1 MAQRAP
7 IAILIP
13 TKNEEINLPFALA
26 SVADWAQQVFV
37 LDCGSTDRTAQI
49 AIQYGAQVVD
59 HPWEGYA
66 RQKNWGLDNL
76 PIITPWV
83 FILDADEVI
92 TPRLREELTKI
103 ATANTAPEDGFY
115 INRYLIFL
123 DKRLRHSG
131 YYPSWNIRF
140 FRHGKARYEE
150 RRVHEHMIVS
160 GRVGYIKNGEMEHHD
175 RRGLEHFIAKH
186 NHYSTLEAQEI
197 FRIQQDLATGT
208 ISFGF
213 WNGPVERRRWIKH
226 KIWHRLPARWFVR
239 FLSMYILQLGFLDG
253 RAGFHLAFLLA
264 VYEHQISLKLQELWK
279 KPRKDLRGA
288 KVVETAPPPAAP
300 GAISIPVP
308 DNGKAAYSSAPSSNG
323 NSIIIGL
330 NVFHGDASAAALS
343 GGQFRVGVE
352 EERFTRI
359 KHWAGFPEN
368 ALKHCASE
376 VNGGSLEGVAALA
389 VSRQPQ
395 AYFLR
400 KVLLALSHPRSL
412 PRAANR
418 VRNMT
423 QIRSLQD
430 RVGRA
435 FSFPREKLPP
445 LYAVEHHLAHI
456 ASAFYCSPYDQAMC
470 LTVDG
475 FGDFVSTMLAVGR
488 GNSIDVLQRVH
499 YPHSLGL
506 FYTAIT
512 QYLGFPKYG
521 DEYKVMGLAAYGE
534 PSLADKLREM
544 VPPQPDGTFKLN
556 LRYFR
561 HLREGVDMTW
571 ENGEPQLGPVY
582 SDQLQQ
588 LLGQPPRDSRAELT
602 QWHKDMAAS
611 LQKVYEE
618 RFFSLVRTLSARTGM
633 KKLTLAGGCALN
645 SLANGKL
652 FDQTDI
658 QEVYIQAA
666 SADGGTSL
674 GAALYVQ
681 HAILNQP
688 RSFIM
693 EHAYWGPE
701 YTDEDIR
708 LAVASGVSGSGGA
721 NGAYGD
727 LNVETFEDESAL
739 LKETAAAIAAGEV
752 VGWYQGRSEWGP
764 RALGNRSIL
773 ADPRRNDMRDIL
785 NLKIKRREAFRP
797 FAPSILEEETGNW
810 FTISYPDPFMLK
822 VYPIRPEK
830 RALIPAVCHADGTG
844 RLQTVSP
851 RTNPR
856 YYRLIKEFFR
866 QTGVP
871 TVLNTSFNENEP
883 IVNTPAQA
891 LDCFLRTK
899 MDRIVMGSTV
909 VSRKSQPAPALQAS
923 AAAS

>member
-1 MAQRAP
+1 
-7 IAILIP
+7 
-13 TKNEEINLPFALA
+13 
-26 SVADWAQQVFV
+26 
-37 LDCGSTDRTAQI
+37 
-49 AIQYGAQVVD
+49 
-59 HPWEGYA
+59 
-66 RQKNWGLDNL
+66 
-76 PIITPWV
+76 
-83 FILDADEVI
+83 
-92 TPRLREELTKI
+92 
-103 ATANTAPEDGFY
+103 
-115 INRYLIFL
+115 
-123 DKRLRHSG
+123 
-131 YYPSWNIRF
+131 
-140 FRHGKARYEE
+140 
-150 RRVHEHMIVS
+150 
-160 GRVGYIKNGEMEHHD
+160 
-175 RRGLEHFIAKH
+175 
-186 NHYSTLEAQEI
+186 
-197 FRIQQDLATGT
+197 
-208 ISFGF
+208 
-213 WNGPVERRRWIKH
+213 
-226 KIWHRLPARWFVR
+226 
-239 FLSMYILQLGFLDG
+239 MYILQLGFLDG
-253 RAGFHLAFLLA
+253 GAGFHLAFLLS
-264 VYEHQISLKLQELWK
+264 VYEHQISLKLSELWK
-279 KPRKDLRGA
+279 KQRKEMRAG
-288 KVVETAPPPAAP
+288 KVAAAAP
-300 GAISIPVP
+300 VAPVSTSSAAP
-308 DNGKAAYSSAPSSNG
+308 ENGKPAYAAATPSSNG
-323 NSIIIGL
+323 NSIVIGL

-368 ALKHCASE
+368 ALKHCISE
-376 VNGGSLEGVAALA
+376 VNGGSIEGVTALA

-395 AYFLR
+395 AYFMR

-430 RVGRA
+430 RVGKS
-435 FSFPREKLPP
+435 FNFPREKLPP

-456 ASAFYCSPYDQAMC
+456 ASAFFCSPYDEAMC

-534 PSLADKLREM
+534 PTQVDKLRQM
-544 VPPQPDGTFKLN
+544 VPAESDGTFKLN

-582 SDQLQQ
+582 SEQLQE
-588 LLGQPPRDSRAELT
+588 LLGQPPRDPRAELT

-618 RFFSLVRTLSARTGM
+618 RFFALVRELSKRTRI
-633 KKLTLAGGCALN
+633 KRLTLAGGCALN

-658 QEVYIQAA
+658 RDVYIQAA
-666 SADGGTSL
+666 AADGGTSL

-681 HAILNQP
+681 HAILNRP
-688 RSFIM
+688 RSFVM

-701 YTDEDIR
+701 YTDDDVRRAIE
-708 LAVASGVSGSGGA
+708 AGVSGSGGS
-721 NGAYGD
+721 YGD
-727 LNVETFEDESAL
+727 LNVETFEDEAAL
-739 LKETAAAIAAGEV
+739 LRETAAAIAAGDV

-785 NLKIKRREAFRP
+785 NIKIKRREPFRP

-830 RALIPAVCHADGTG
+830 RGLIPAVTPADGTG
-844 RLQTVSP
+844 RLQTVSET
-851 RTNPR
+851 TNPR
-856 YYRLIKEFFR
+856 YCRLIKEFFR

-871 TVLNTSFNENEP
+871 AVLNTSFNENEP

-909 VSRKSQPAPALQAS
+909 VSRKSQPAAALAAS
-923 AAAS
+923 AEAS